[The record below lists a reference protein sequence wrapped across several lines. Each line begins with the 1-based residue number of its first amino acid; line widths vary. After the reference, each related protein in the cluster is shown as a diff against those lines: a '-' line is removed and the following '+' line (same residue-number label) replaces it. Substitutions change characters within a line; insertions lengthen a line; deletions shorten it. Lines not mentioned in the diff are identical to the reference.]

1 MAEVRLLACLL
12 HSLTLF
18 CESAVAAIE
27 FKRTANLSW
36 RPGEMLNCQRPLS
49 ESRPYSHA
57 R

>member
-18 CESAVAAIE
+18 WESAVAAIE
-27 FKRTANLSW
+27 FNSANLPW